1 MFVKETE
8 RGEKKRE
15 KREDRERDVDAM
27 KCLQLKNLS
36 EEDRNSVYWS
46 YTFLYRIF
54 QSKLYQTF

>member
-1 MFVKETE
+1 MCVKETE
-8 RGEKKRE
+8 RGGKKRE

-46 YTFLYRIF
+46 YTFFI
-54 QSKLYQTF
+54 